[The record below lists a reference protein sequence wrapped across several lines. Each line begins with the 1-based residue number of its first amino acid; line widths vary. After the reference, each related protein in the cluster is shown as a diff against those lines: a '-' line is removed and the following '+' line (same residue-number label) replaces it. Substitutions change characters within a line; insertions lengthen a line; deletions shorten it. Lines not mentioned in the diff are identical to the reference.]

1 MSISHSTLRER
12 QAWPLEQKI
21 DHTVGAIDAFLAY
34 CRGHDRTPYVSFSG
48 GLDST
53 VLLHLA
59 RRVFG
64 ADIKGVFC
72 STGNE
77 FPEIVRFV
85 RHTPNV
91 EIIHPALTP
100 RQVMEQYGFP
110 LVSKEQAQAVRQIR
124 TTESEV
130 LRSRRLGDGIGAL
143 STRWRY
149 LVDEP
154 YMTSEKCCEMLKK
167 RPFRHYNTST
177 RSLGMVG
184 TRAGES
190 KLRQS
195 QYICRGGCNAF
206 DDDPTKVHSA
216 PLSLWTDTDIHE
228 YIRRYDVPYCEL
240 YDTPG
245 VTRTGC
251 VFCGFGAYESPARFH
266 LLRERY
272 PKLYDMCMGYTNNG
286 RTFRYALWRM
296 GINLP

>member
-1 MSISHSTLRER
+1 M
-12 QAWPLEQKI
+12 
-21 DHTVGAIDAFLAY
+21 
-34 CRGHDRTPYVSFSG
+34 
-48 GLDST
+48 
-53 VLLHLA
+53 
-59 RRVFG
+59 
-64 ADIKGVFC
+64 
-72 STGNE
+72 
-77 FPEIVRFV
+77 

-216 PLSLWTDTDIHE
+216 P
-228 YIRRYDVPYCEL
+228 C
-240 YDTPG
+240 
-245 VTRTGC
+245 
-251 VFCGFGAYESPARFH
+251 RF
-266 LLRERY
+266 
-272 PKLYDMCMGYTNNG
+272 G
-286 RTFRYALWRM
+286 RTQTFMSTYVAMTCRTASFTTH
-296 GINLP
+296 PE

>member
-1 MSISHSTLRER
+1 MVAHASL
-12 QAWPLEQKI
+12 
-21 DHTVGAIDAFLAY
+21 
-34 CRGHDRTPYVSFSG
+34 FSG
-48 GLDST
+48 IGGFD
-53 VLLHLA
+53 LA
-59 RRVFG
+59 AEWAGWTNMFNCEIDPFCRRVLSYHFPN
-64 ADIKGVFC
+64 AVQYEDIKTTDFTVWRGRIDVL
-72 STGNE
+72 TG
-77 FPEIVRFV
+77 
-85 RHTPNV
+85 
-91 EIIHPALTP
+91 
-100 RQVMEQYGFP
+100 GFP

-130 LRSRRLGDGIGAL
+130 LRSRRLGNGIGAL

-195 QYICRGGCNAF
+195 QYIRRGGCNAF
-206 DDDPTKVHSA
+206 DDDPAKVHSA
-216 PLSLWTDTDIHE
+216 PLSLWTDADIHE
-228 YIRRYDVPYCEL
+228 YIHRYDVPYCEL
-240 YDTPG
+240 YDAPG

-286 RTFRYALWRM
+286 CSFRYALWRM